1 MDSLIDARHRYAE
14 LVRSSA
20 QIRSERLVR
29 ALSEVPREDF
39 LGPGPWK
46 IMRHIFPLKYEDSPD
61 ASPEHI
67 YDDVLVALDYTRGL
81 NNGLPS
87 ALARWIDATDIAPGD
102 RVIHAGC
109 GTGYFTALIAH
120 VVGSEGRVIAIEYD
134 ADLAA
139 RARVNLRNFPQAEVI
154 AGDATTY
161 DSGPADAIFINAGAT
176 HPLPL
181 WLDSL
186 KPNGRLVFPIVRW
199 PDGAKFGESIAG
211 WGVMIRTQRKP
222 SGLSAQWLS
231 PCGFYPCFGAVDA
244 EADRRLAEAFAQNG
258 LTAVHSLRREPH
270 EREASCLLHGEGYC
284 FSTIEPA

>member
-1 MDSLIDARHRYAE
+1 MRTLSDARHRYAE

-46 IMRHIFPLKYEDSPD
+46 SMRHTFPLKYEDTPD
-61 ASPEHI
+61 ANPAHI
-67 YDDVLVALDYTRGL
+67 YDDVLVALDFARGL

-87 ALARWIDATDIAPGD
+87 ALARWIDATDIAPGE
-102 RVIHAGC
+102 RVVHAGC
-109 GTGYFTALIAH
+109 GTGYYTALIAH
-120 VVGSEGRVIAIEYD
+120 MVGSDGCVIAIEYD
-134 ADLAA
+134 PDLAA
-139 RARVNLRNFPQAEVI
+139 RARVNLRKFPQAEVI

-161 DSGPADAIFINAGAT
+161 DPGPADAIFLNAGAT

-199 PDGAKFGESIAG
+199 PDGARFGESIAG
-211 WGVMIRTQRKP
+211 WGVMIRIQRMQ
-222 SGLSAQWLS
+222 SGYSAQWLS

-258 LTAVHSLRREPH
+258 LTDVHSLRREAH
-270 EREASCLLHGEGYC
+270 EREASCLLHGEG
-284 FSTIEPA
+284 